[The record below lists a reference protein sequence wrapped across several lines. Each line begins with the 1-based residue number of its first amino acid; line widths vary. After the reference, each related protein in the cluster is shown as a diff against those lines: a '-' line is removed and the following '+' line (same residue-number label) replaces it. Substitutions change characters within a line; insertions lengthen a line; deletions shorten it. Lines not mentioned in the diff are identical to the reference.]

1 MKKFN
6 LINSALFSLSLGLSL
21 ISVQAQNKPKL
32 ILQITVDQLRAD
44 LPMKVYDRLPDGGF
58 KYLYEEGIVYEN
70 AFHRHA
76 NTETVVGHATLA
88 TGADPS
94 AHGMIGNIWFDTET
108 QQTVY
113 NVQDVNY
120 PLLGEGG
127 GVDKKTEIDPTQAA
141 ATTDG
146 RSPNAILGTTFSDE
160 LSMYTNG
167 KSKVFAVSVKDRGA
181 ITLAGHAGKAFWF
194 SKAKGEFVTSTYYY
208 DDYPSWVI
216 SWNAQRKA
224 FSYANTNWELM
235 HDINTYTYGE
245 QDDMP
250 WETAFPGYGRVFP
263 HPFGEV
269 GKYFTTFL
277 TISPVGDE
285 LTLNF
290 AEALIVGEDIGADD
304 ITDFLSISF
313 SSTDYV
319 GHIFG
324 PSSLESEDNLFRLD
338 RTLAKLFSFVD
349 ARIGLENTLIVLS
362 ADHGGVE
369 APGHLKEFGIDA
381 GYFDI
386 DQVDTM
392 RIRKVIEKE
401 FEVKDKLVSGYFH
414 PYVYLDKQA
423 VEKNNL
429 DIDAVSRML
438 ARELRKEKGVADAI
452 ASADLLEGKVADKPM
467 NESVLRNFNPKRSG
481 EIYMVFEPH
490 WYINDFDGLTVATTH
505 GSPWQYDQHVP
516 IIFAGYRLRA
526 SKVYRRVETVDVAT
540 TLSHF
545 MGIRLPSGAGGK
557 PLIELL
563 E

>member
-1 MKKFN
+1 MKKLN
-6 LINSALFSLSLGLSL
+6 PSTYITLLLSLSLSLSL
-21 ISVQAQNKPKL
+21 SHAQNHPKL

-44 LPMKVYDRLPDGGF
+44 LPMKVYERLPDGGF
-58 KYLYEEGIVYEN
+58 KYLYEHGIVYEN

-88 TGADPS
+88 TGADPAS
-94 AHGMIGNIWFDTET
+94 HGMIGNIWFDTET
-108 QQTVY
+108 QHTVY
-113 NVQDVNY
+113 NVQDFNY

-127 GVDKKTEIDPTQAA
+127 GVDKSTEIDPTQAA

-146 RSPNAILGTTFSDE
+146 RSPKAILGTTFSDE
-160 LSMYTNG
+160 LSMYSNG
-167 KSKVFAVSVKDRGA
+167 KSKIFGVSVKDRGA

-208 DDYPSWVI
+208 DQYPSWVI
-216 SWNAQRKA
+216 SWNAQKKP
-224 FSYANTNWELM
+224 FSHANNNWELM
-235 HDINTYTYGE
+235 HDRSTYIYGE

-290 AEALIVGEDIGADD
+290 TEALIIGEDIGVDD
-304 ITDFLSISF
+304 ITDFLSVSF

-338 RTLAKLFSFVD
+338 RTLAKLFNFVD
-349 ARIGLENTLIVLS
+349 KRIGLENTLIVLS
-362 ADHGGVE
+362 ADHGGVD
-369 APGHLKEFGIDA
+369 APGHLKEYGIDA

-386 DQVDTM
+386 DQVDTL
-392 RIRKVIEKE
+392 RIKKVVEKE
-401 FEVKDKLVSGYFH
+401 FGLTNKLVSGYFH
-414 PYVYLDKQA
+414 PYVYLDKKA
-423 VEKNNL
+423 ISEHKL
-429 DIDAVSRML
+429 DIDAVSRVL
-438 ARELRKEKGVADAI
+438 ASELRKEKGVAYAI
-452 ASADLLEGKVADKPM
+452 ASVDLLEGNVADTPL
-467 NESVLRNFNPKRSG
+467 NRSVLRNYNPKRSG

-516 IIFAGYRLRA
+516 IFLQDTDSGPLKSIAG
-526 SKVYRRVETVDVAT
+526 
-540 TLSHF
+540 
-545 MGIRLPSGAGGK
+545 
-557 PLIELL
+557 
-563 E
+563 